1 MSRKKNSATPV
12 DLADVLERMLTGYAR
27 EPRTHRLDGTSMPSL
42 AAIAEVQHLCFQ
54 ILFPG
59 YFGASHL
66 TAETIGFHI
75 GERLVALDREL
86 SEQIFRCL
94 CYQRGAHEEPCP
106 RHGQDCRDEAH
117 ALARRF
123 GAQLPQIR
131 DLLNLDVEA
140 AFDGDPAAKSFD
152 EIIFCYPGFKAVMVY
167 RLAHALHTLGVPLM
181 PRIMAEQA
189 HSLTGVDIHPGA
201 TIGKRFFIDHGTGVV
216 IGETTEIGD
225 NVKIYQGV
233 TLGALS
239 FPKDS
244 RGRVIKGRKRHP
256 TIEDDVTI
264 YANATIL
271 GGDTVIGRGAEVG
284 GNTFIFESVTAESM
298 VRLKRPELHTRPKR
312 PAEPGPARD

>member
-1 MSRKKNSATPV
+1 MSRKDPENTPV
-12 DLADVLERMLTGYAR
+12 ELNDVLDRMLAGYRR
-27 EPRTHRLDGTSMPSL
+27 EPRTHRLDGTSMPAL
-42 AAIAEVQHLCFQ
+42 GAIGEVQHLCFQ
-54 ILFPG
+54 VLFPG
-59 YFGASHL
+59 YFGASQL
-66 TAETIGFHI
+66 TAESIRFHI

-86 SEQIFRCL
+86 TEQVFRCL
-94 CYQRGAHEEPCP
+94 CYQRGVHADPCP
-106 RHGQDCRDEAH
+106 KRGQDCYIEAR
-117 ALARRF
+117 ALARAF
-123 GAQLPQIR
+123 GAELPQIR

-167 RLAHALHTLGVPLM
+167 RLAHTLHKLDVPLM

-244 RGRVIKGRKRHP
+244 RGRAIKGRKRHP
-256 TIEDDVTI
+256 TIEDNVTI

-271 GGDTVIGRGAEVG
+271 GGETVIGRGAEVG
-284 GNTFIFESVTAESM
+284 GNTFIVESVTAESL
-298 VRLKRPELHTRPKR
+298 VRMKRPELHTRPIR
-312 PAEPGPARD
+312 PAGPAAASS

>member
-1 MSRKKNSATPV
+1 MSRKKNAKTPP
-12 DLADVLERMLTGYAR
+12 DLNDVLEGMLAGYRR
-27 EPRTHRLDGTSMPSL
+27 EPRTHRLNGTSMPAL

-59 YFGASHL
+59 YFGASEL
-66 TAETIGFHI
+66 SAETIGFHI

-86 SEQIFRCL
+86 TEQIFRCL
-94 CYQRGAHEEPCP
+94 CYQRSIHADPCP
-106 RHGQDCRDEAH
+106 KRGQECYDEARG
-117 ALARRF
+117 LARDFSAR
-123 GAQLPQIR
+123 LPAIR

-167 RLAHALHTLGVPLM
+167 RLAHDLHKLGVPLM

-244 RGRVIKGRKRHP
+244 RGRVLKGHKRHP
-256 TIEDDVTI
+256 TIEDNVTI

-271 GGDTVIGRGAEVG
+271 GGETIVGRGAEVG
-284 GNTFIFESVTAESM
+284 GNTFIVESVTAESL

-312 PAEPGPARD
+312 AAEQARTSE

>member
-1 MSRKKNSATPV
+1 MSRKNRDKTPL
-12 DLADVLERMLTGYAR
+12 DLTDVLDRMLAGYRR
-27 EPRTHRLDGTSMPSL
+27 EPRTQRLNGTSMPSL
-42 AAIAEVQHLCFQ
+42 VAIGEVQHLCFQ

-59 YFGASHL
+59 YFGASQL
-66 TAETIGFHI
+66 SAETIGFHI
-75 GERLVALDREL
+75 GERLLALDREL
-86 SEQIFRCL
+86 TEQIFRCL
-94 CYQRGAHEEPCP
+94 CYQRGAHADPCP
-106 RHGQDCRDEAH
+106 KRGQACYDEAR
-117 ALARRF
+117 ALARAFSDR
-123 GAQLPQIR
+123 LPEIR

-181 PRIMAEQA
+181 PRIMTEQA

-201 TIGKRFFIDHGTGVV
+201 KIGKRFFIDHGTGVV

-256 TIEDDVTI
+256 TIADNVTI

-271 GGDTVIGRGAEVG
+271 GGETVVGRGAEVG
-284 GNTFIFESVTAESM
+284 GNTFIVESVTAESL
-298 VRLKRPELHTRPKR
+298 VRMKRPELHTRPKR
-312 PAEPGPARD
+312 PAGRASARE